1 MKKWTRTQWTGALIS
16 CILIGITLF
25 AMVVLVW
32 PEEEERD
39 PYRLIFIPKT
49 IDPSNDF
56 WTSLIEGAELGA
68 EELGAEIEVFG
79 ADAEEDVDEQIEL
92 IYSCIEKKPDA
103 LMIAPADYS
112 RTTEALRQ
120 VKESGIKLILLDS
133 TIDQNIADAVV
144 CTDNY
149 LAGKELG
156 QYTQKLLEEDSVIGI
171 VAHVQGTSTAVE
183 RENGIRDG
191 LGEYEEKVADVVFC
205 NSSYEKA
212 YEVTKEMLNQYPKMD
227 MLIGTNEYAAVGA
240 ARAVQD
246 MGRTD
251 QIQMVG
257 FDSSIEEIQYL
268 EAGVFQAIIIQKP
281 FNMGYLGVETAINTI
296 TNREVEHSVDSG
308 SKLITRDNLYEEE
321 NQRLLYPF
329 TGQ

>member
-1 MKKWTRTQWTGALIS
+1 MKKWTRAQWTGALIS

-32 PEEEERD
+32 PEEDERD
-39 PYRLIFIPKT
+39 PYQLIFIPKT

-56 WTSLIEGAELGA
+56 WTALIEGAELGA

-92 IYSCIEKKPDA
+92 IYSCIEKRPDA

-112 RTTEALRQ
+112 RTTEALRK

-133 TIDQNIADAVV
+133 VIDQNIADAVV

-156 QYTQKLLEEDSVIGI
+156 QYTQKLVEEDSTIGI

-191 LGEYEEKVADVVFC
+191 LGEYEEKIVDVVFC

-212 YEVTKEMLNQYPKMD
+212 YEVTKEMLNQYPEMD

-246 MGRTD
+246 MGMTE
-251 QIQMVG
+251 QIRMVG

-268 EAGVFQAIIIQKP
+268 EAGIFQAIVIQKP
-281 FNMGYLGVETAINTI
+281 FNMGYLGVEAAINTI
-296 TNREVEHSVDSG
+296 TNREVEHNVDSG

-329 TGQ
+329 AGQ

>member
-16 CILIGITLF
+16 CILIGVTLF
-25 AMVVLVW
+25 AMVILVW
-32 PEEEERD
+32 PEEDERD
-39 PYRLIFIPKT
+39 PYQLIFIPKT

-92 IYSCIEKKPDA
+92 IYSCIEKRPDA

-156 QYTQKLLEEDSVIGI
+156 EYTQKLLDEDSVIGI

-191 LGEYEEKVADVVFC
+191 LEEYEEKIADVVFC

-246 MGRTD
+246 MGMTD

-268 EAGVFQAIIIQKP
+268 EAGIFQAIIIQKP
-281 FNMGYLGVETAINTI
+281 FNMGYLGVEAAIDVI
-296 TNREVEHSVDSG
+296 TNREVEHDVDSG
-308 SKLITRDNLYEEE
+308 SKLIIRENLYEEE